1 MYHTLFLAIAFVL
14 SLTVQSNSVWADSHG
29 FGSHDMQH
37 SGMNHS
43 DHQMPT
49 AKMDHTG
56 NPAEMAMPMNQADAM
71 GTIQSINSEGNMVS
85 LSHDPIPALGWP
97 AMTMDLPVTKRVDL
111 SQFKTGETVHFTLK
125 KGRDNQ
131 FRIISMMPSH

>member
-1 MYHTLFLAIAFVL
+1 MFRTLSLAAAFVI
-14 SLTVQSNSVWADSHG
+14 SLVIVPSNNVWADSQ
-29 FGSHDMQH
+29 GSGSQD

-43 DHQMPT
+43 NHQMPT
-49 AKMDHTG
+49 EEMDS
-56 NPAEMAMPMNQADAM
+56 AMAMNQADGM
-71 GTIQSINSEGNMVS
+71 GTIRSINRKENVVN

-125 KGRDNQ
+125 KGLDNQ